1 MSSRVIQTPPVMSEQ
16 KSYKNLVVLLVILVL
31 PVIFIFFLMTGE
43 TKHKTLP
50 IMYDLRNPEFDPSFM
65 SNTSCTPNFEDS
77 THRAIPFSL
86 TNQLGETITQKNLR
100 GNIYVANFILTRCT
114 QNICP
119 KMASEMIRVQEAFKE
134 DKDIKIVSYSIDPT
148 YDTPE
153 ILKEYAQK
161 YGADNSKWYF
171 LTGTEEEIFQ
181 QAKCSYFLP
190 AEKKDTYVNI
200 DHSERFVL
208 VDRKGQIRGY
218 YKGTDLVDVDRLIH
232 EIQVLQLEDV
242 K

>member
-1 MSSRVIQTPPVMSEQ
+1 MSES
-16 KSYKNLVVLLVILVL
+16 KKYKNLAILIVILVL
-31 PVIFIFFLMTGE
+31 PAIFIFFLMSGKTV
-43 TKHKTLP
+43 HKTLP
-50 IMYDLRNPEFDPSFM
+50 ILYDLRNTEFDPTFIKAAG
-65 SNTSCTPNFEDS
+65 CTPNFEDS

-86 TNQLGETITQKNLR
+86 VNQLGNSMTQKDLR
-100 GNIYVANFILTRCT
+100 GNIFVANFILTRCT

-119 KMASEMIRVQEAFKE
+119 KMASELIRVQEAFKDE
-134 DKDIKIVSYSIDPT
+134 NDVKIVSYSIDPN

-153 ILKEYAQK
+153 ILKEYAEK
-161 YGADNSKWYF
+161 YGADNSKWFF
-171 LTGTEEEIFQ
+171 LTGTEEQIFE

-208 VDRKGQIRGY
+208 VDKKGQIRGY
-218 YKGTDLVDVDRLIH
+218 YNGTNLDSVDKLIH
-232 EIQVLQLEDV
+232 EIQILQLEDE

>member
-1 MSSRVIQTPPVMSEQ
+1 MSEP
-16 KSYKNLVVLLVILVL
+16 KNYKNLGILLVILVL
-31 PVIFIFFLMTGE
+31 PALFIAFLWTGE

-50 IMYDLRNPEFDPSFM
+50 IMYSLRLPDFDPTFIES
-65 SNTSCTPNFEDS
+65 SGCTPNFQDS
-77 THRAIPFSL
+77 THQTIPFSL
-86 TNQLGETITQKNLR
+86 TNQLGETITQDDLR

-119 KMASEMIRVQEAFKE
+119 KMASEMIRVQEAFKD
-134 DKDIKIVSYSIDPT
+134 DKDVKIVSYSIDPT
-148 YDTPE
+148 YDTQE
-153 ILKEYAQK
+153 ILKAYAEK

-218 YKGTDLVDVDRLIH
+218 YKGTELVDVDRLIH
-232 EIQVLQLEDV
+232 EIQVLQLED
-242 K
+242 KQ

>member
-1 MSSRVIQTPPVMSEQ
+1 MSETSPNKKNY
-16 KSYKNLVVLLVILVL
+16 KSLAILLIILVL
-31 PVIFIFFLMTGE
+31 PAIFIFFLMTGE
-43 TKHKTLP
+43 TKHKKLP
-50 IMYDLRNPEFDPSFM
+50 IMYDMRMEDFDPSFVEYKG
-65 SNTSCTPNFEDS
+65 CTPNFVDS
-77 THRAIPFSL
+77 THRTTPFDL
-86 TNQLGETITQKNLR
+86 TNQLGKEITQKDLR

-119 KMASEMIRVQEAFKE
+119 KMASQMIRVQEAFKD

-153 ILKEYAQK
+153 ILKEYAES
-161 YGADNSKWYF
+161 YDADNSKWYF
-171 LTGTEEEIFQ
+171 LTGTEEEIFE

-190 AEKKDTYVNI
+190 AQKKDSYVNI

-218 YKGTDLVDVDRLIH
+218 YNGTRLDEVDKLIH
-232 EIQVLQLEDV
+232 EIQVLQLED
-242 K
+242 

>member
-1 MSSRVIQTPPVMSEQ
+1 MSEQ
-16 KSYKNLVVLLVILVL
+16 KNYKNLGILLVILVL
-31 PVIFIFFLMTGE
+31 PALFIAFLWTGE
-43 TKHKTLP
+43 TKHKKLD
-50 IMYDLRNPEFDPSFM
+50 IMYDLRNPEFDPTFLQGL
-65 SNTSCTPNFEDS
+65 NCKPNFEDS
-77 THRAIPFSL
+77 THRTIPFSL
-86 TNQLGETITQKNLR
+86 TNQLGETITQENLR

-119 KMASEMIRVQEAFKE
+119 KMASEMIRVQEAFK
-134 DKDIKIVSYSIDPT
+134 DDNDVKIVSYSIDPT

-153 ILKEYAQK
+153 VLKEYAEK
-161 YGADNSKWYF
+161 YNADNSKWYF

-218 YKGTDLVDVDRLIH
+218 YKGTELVDVDRLIH
-232 EIQVLQLEDV
+232 EIQVLQLEDEQ
-242 K
+242 

>member
-1 MSSRVIQTPPVMSEQ
+1 MSE
-16 KSYKNLVVLLVILVL
+16 KKNYKNLAVLLAILVL
-31 PVIFIFFLMTGE
+31 PALFIFFLMTGE
-43 TKHKTLP
+43 TKHKVLP
-50 IMYDLRNPEFDPSFM
+50 IMYSLRLPEFDPTFIEASG
-65 SNTSCTPNFEDS
+65 CEPNFIDS
-77 THRAIPFSL
+77 THRTIPFSL
-86 TNQLGETITQKNLR
+86 TNQLGETMTQENLR

-119 KMASEMIRVQEAFKE
+119 KMASEMIRVQEAFK
-134 DKDIKIVSYSIDPT
+134 DDATVKIISYSIDPT

-153 ILKEYAQK
+153 VLKEYAEK
-161 YGADNSKWYF
+161 YGADNSKWHF
-171 LTGTEEEIFQ
+171 LTGTEEQIFE

-218 YKGTDLVDVDRLIH
+218 YKGTELVDVDRLIH
-232 EIQVLQLEDV
+232 EIQVLQLED
-242 K
+242 KQ

>member
-1 MSSRVIQTPPVMSEQ
+1 MSDKSEKIPEQ
-16 KSYKNLVVLLVILVL
+16 KSYKNLAMLLVILVL
-31 PVIFIFFLMTGE
+31 PALFIIFLWTGE

-50 IMYDLRNPEFDPSFM
+50 IMYSLRLPEFDPTFIKAAG
-65 SNTSCTPNFEDS
+65 CEPNFEDS
-77 THRAIPFSL
+77 THRTIPFSL
-86 TNQLGETITQKNLR
+86 TNQLGQTMTQKDFR

-134 DKDIKIVSYSIDPT
+134 DKDVKIISYSIDPT

-153 ILKEYAQK
+153 ILKEYAAK
-161 YGADNSKWYF
+161 YDADNSKWFF
-171 LTGTEEEIFQ
+171 LTGTEEQIFQ

-208 VDRKGQIRGY
+208 VDKKGQIRGY
-218 YKGTDLVDVDRLIH
+218 YKGTELVDVDRLIH

>member
-1 MSSRVIQTPPVMSEQ
+1 MPEQ
-16 KSYKNLVVLLVILVL
+16 KNYKSLAILLIILVL
-31 PVIFIFFLMTGE
+31 PAVFIFFLMTGE
-43 TKHKTLP
+43 TKHKILP
-50 IMYDLRNPEFDPSFM
+50 VMYSLRQADFDPTFI
-65 SNTSCTPNFEDS
+65 TSSGCEPNFVDS
-77 THRAIPFSL
+77 THRTTSFSL
-86 TNQLGETITQKNLR
+86 TNQLGKTITQEDLR

-119 KMASEMIRVQEAFKE
+119 KMASEMIRVQEAFKD
-134 DKDIKIVSYSIDPT
+134 DKDVKIVSYSIDPT

-161 YGADNSKWYF
+161 YGADNSKWFF

-190 AEKKDTYVNI
+190 AQKKDSYVNI

-208 VDRKGQIRGY
+208 VDKKGQIRGY
-218 YKGTDLVDVDRLIH
+218 YKGTDLNDVDRLIH
-232 EIQVLQLEDV
+232 EIQILQLEEQR
-242 K
+242 